1 VGMCLR
7 HKHHVVSYYRI
18 IPHSITSYI
27 ISHQQQDCAEGK
39 LLLSKYTMNETVR
52 WSTKYTLGNH
62 NLTRQENFRRQQYH
76 TIAVLSLRSM
86 KRREGVFSP
95 KAQERYV
102 RKFHASQKNILH

>member
-1 VGMCLR
+1 MRLW
-7 HKHHVVSYYRI
+7 HKHHVASYHRS

-39 LLLSKYTMNETVR
+39 LLLSKYTMNETVC
-52 WSTKYTLGNH
+52 WSTKYTLGNY

-76 TIAVLSLRSM
+76 TTAGLSLRSM

-95 KAQERYV
+95 KAQKWYV
-102 RKFHASQKNILH
+102 RKFHASQRNILH